1 MILSNN
7 NNDLAEKP
15 IKSNT
20 YLDLLQQ
27 KVENPKSTIKN
38 EDLSN

>member
-1 MILSNN
+1 MILSNTI
-7 NNDLAEKP
+7 NDLAEKP

-27 KVENPKSTIKN
+27 KVENPKNTIKN

>member
-7 NNDLAEKP
+7 INDLAEKP

-27 KVENPKSTIKN
+27 KVENPKNTIKN